1 MVDSGT
7 FEEDA
12 GLTGRASGLRF
23 SAPWMIFW
31 VGFGLRVAVILIGH
45 TYKVRTD
52 QANFN
57 FGFEAGRIARS
68 VATGHGYANPF
79 NGVSGPTAWLTPLY
93 PLLMAAAFKLFGV
106 YSRGA
111 ALALLVAD
119 SAFSAAVAPA
129 VYEIAERCFDA
140 RGIARRGSKY
150 AAPVALW
157 SAWLWAVYP
166 AALQYAV
173 HWIWEMSLT
182 VCLFSWAI
190 VVALRLRGVGEDV
203 GDSANPTHDDRTVV
217 NGAPHGLEEQGPGLK
232 PLLGGI
238 DEMRGLKPSPNP
250 ERHELK
256 PSPHTERQGRKLG
269 LWAGLGVLW
278 GLIALSNASLL
289 LCLPAMMV
297 WVAWPELR
305 RWRISLRMVGGAAL
319 TCVMF
324 AVVLAPWV
332 MRNERVLHALVLT
345 RSNFGVELYESTLE
359 RNDGF
364 PWGTTLPLWTGDPV
378 FKEFVRVGE
387 VRFAKMRGDEAKER
401 IRARPG
407 RTAKWTLDRV
417 LFFWDG
423 TPHPANGKPVQEYL
437 RQLSYCFLSVCGLL
451 GLGLALMLRRRVEGA
466 GLFALIF
473 LLLPLPYY
481 LVTVQ
486 PRFRHPMEPL
496 IAVLAVVLFRST
508 GIREQGLGMR
518 RDDAEA

>member
-1 MVDSGT
+1 
-7 FEEDA
+7 
-12 GLTGRASGLRF
+12 
-23 SAPWMIFW
+23 MIFW
-31 VGFGLRVAVILIGH
+31 LGFGLRVAVILVGH
-45 TYKVRTD
+45 MYKVRTD

-111 ALALLVAD
+111 ALALLVVD

-140 RGIARRGSKY
+140 RGIARRGATY
-150 AAPVALW
+150 AAPVAVW
-157 SAWLWAVYP
+157 SAWIWAVYP

-173 HWIWEMSLT
+173 HWFWEMSLT
-182 VCLFSWAI
+182 VFLFSWAI
-190 VVALRLRGVGEDV
+190 VVALRMRAQGSGLRAQSAAVED
-203 GDSANPTHDDRTVV
+203 R
-217 NGAPHGLEEQGPGLK
+217 LK
-232 PLLGGI
+232 PGHWALNALLF
-238 DEMRGLKPSPNP
+238 
-250 ERHELK
+250 
-256 PSPHTERQGRKLG
+256 
-269 LWAGLGVLW
+269 GVLW

-289 LCLPAMMV
+289 LCLPGMMV

-305 RWRISLRMVGGAAL
+305 HCREQGLGIREQGRLLRTVGGAAL

-324 AVVLAPWV
+324 AAVLAPWV
-332 MRNERVLHALVLT
+332 IRNERVLHAFVPT

-364 PWGTTLPLWTGDPV
+364 PWGTTLPLWTGDPE
-378 FKEFVRVGE
+378 FKEFVRMGE
-387 VRFAKMRGDEAKER
+387 VKFAKMRGDEAKER
-401 IRARPG
+401 IRARPW
-407 RTAKWTLDRV
+407 RTAKWTLDRF

-451 GLGLALMLRRRVEGA
+451 GLVLMVRRRVEGA

-496 IAVLAVVLFRST
+496 IAVLAVYLFRSAQKI
-508 GIREQGLGMR
+508 GIREQGLGIR
-518 RDDAEA
+518 GDDAEA